1 MPVKKS
7 KPYSTPKRTVKKKNN
22 TNKSFDVTTRIR
34 VDEIRLNDSDSLDTS
49 FLEGRVERQAKKDT
63 KKVKEKILRDNSKK
77 IKYLDI
83 LKKLLFSI
91 ALVTCIV
98 LLSIYLFNYI
108 KDNRIFKNT
117 SKTDNTEKKTSKN
130 DANVIDD
137 NYLLVGDYYI
147 DSFDI
152 KKYDLDYHY
161 VKSTS
166 KDLTT
171 SKLIDDIDSLVY
183 KYNPSIVF
191 LEVGMY
197 DLNDDIDINKIV
209 ENYEKIINLIKENRP
224 FADIIVESLVPIDRD
239 ASDFDDDF
247 FSNDLDN
254 DDIKE
259 LNSKLKK
266 LAESKKVTYIDLYS
280 MLEKDGKLDS
290 EYTSNGIA
298 LNDNGYKQ
306 LLKMIKKYTTKD

>member
-1 MPVKKS
+1 MSVKKN

-83 LKKLLFSI
+83 FKKLLFSI
-91 ALVTCIV
+91 ALVTCII

-117 SKTDNTEKKTSKN
+117 SKTDNTEKKTIKN
-130 DANVIDD
+130 ETNVIDD

>member
-1 MPVKKS
+1 MSVKKN

-83 LKKLLFSI
+83 FKKLLFSI
-91 ALVTCIV
+91 ALVTCII
-98 LLSIYLFNYI
+98 LLAIYLFNYI

-117 SKTDNTEKKTSKN
+117 SKTDNTEKKTIKN

-247 FSNDLDN
+247 YSDDLDN

>member
-1 MPVKKS
+1 MSVKKN

-130 DANVIDD
+130 EANVIDD

-209 ENYEKIINLIKENRP
+209 ENYEKIINLIKDNRP
-224 FADIIVESLVPIDRD
+224 FADIIVESLIPINRD
-239 ASDFDDDF
+239 TSNFDDDF
-247 FSNDLDN
+247 FSDDLDN

-298 LNDNGYKQ
+298 LNDNGYNQ
-306 LLKMIKKYTTKD
+306 MLKMIKKYTTKD

>member
-1 MPVKKS
+1 MSVKKN

-83 LKKLLFSI
+83 FKKLLFSI
-91 ALVTCIV
+91 ALVTCII

-117 SKTDNTEKKTSKN
+117 SKTDNTEKKTIKN
-130 DANVIDD
+130 EINVIDD

>member
-1 MPVKKS
+1 M
-7 KPYSTPKRTVKKKNN
+7 
-22 TNKSFDVTTRIR
+22 
-34 VDEIRLNDSDSLDTS
+34 
-49 FLEGRVERQAKKDT
+49 
-63 KKVKEKILRDNSKK
+63 
-77 IKYLDI
+77 
-83 LKKLLFSI
+83 
-91 ALVTCIV
+91 
-98 LLSIYLFNYI
+98 SIYLFNYI

-130 DANVIDD
+130 EANVIDD

-147 DSFDI
+147 DLFDI

-247 FSNDLDN
+247 YSDDLDN

>member
-1 MPVKKS
+1 MSVKKN

-22 TNKSFDVTTRIR
+22 TNRSFDVTTRIR

-130 DANVIDD
+130 EANVIDD

-247 FSNDLDN
+247 YSDDLDN

-290 EYTSNGIA
+290 KYTSNGIA
-298 LNDNGYKQ
+298 LNDNGYNQ
-306 LLKMIKKYTTKD
+306 MLKMIKKYTTKD

>member
-1 MPVKKS
+1 MSVKKN

-130 DANVIDD
+130 EANVIDD

-147 DSFDI
+147 DLFDI

-247 FSNDLDN
+247 YSDDLDN

>member
-1 MPVKKS
+1 MSVKKN

-130 DANVIDD
+130 EANVIDD

-147 DSFDI
+147 DLFDI

-209 ENYEKIINLIKENRP
+209 EKKKKIINLIKENRP
-224 FADIIVESLVPIDRD
+224 FADIIVESLIPINRD
-239 ASDFDDDF
+239 TSNFDDDF
-247 FSNDLDN
+247 FSDDLDN

>member
-1 MPVKKS
+1 MSVKKN

-130 DANVIDD
+130 EANVIDD

-224 FADIIVESLVPIDRD
+224 FADIIVESLIPINRD
-239 ASDFDDDF
+239 TSNFDDDF
-247 FSNDLDN
+247 FSDDLDN

-259 LNSKLKK
+259 LNSKLKE

-298 LNDNGYKQ
+298 LNDNGYNQ
-306 LLKMIKKYTTKD
+306 MLKMIKKYTTKD